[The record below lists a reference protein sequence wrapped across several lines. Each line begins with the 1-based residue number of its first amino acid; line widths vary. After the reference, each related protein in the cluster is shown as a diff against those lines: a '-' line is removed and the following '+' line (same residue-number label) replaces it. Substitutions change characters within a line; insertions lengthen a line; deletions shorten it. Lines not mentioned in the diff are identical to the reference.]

1 MFPRSAFLAGT
12 ALAAFATVP
21 AFANEAIA
29 VDANA
34 SVGEVVSEASEEAQG
49 GSGLVDI
56 VVTATKR
63 ETNLQ
68 ETPIAIAVMSDED
81 LQKRQ
86 ASSLLDLGD
95 GGIPSLRISTFE
107 SRQTALTIGM
117 RGIVPDDANQP
128 AREQGV
134 GVYVDGVYLGRQHGL
149 NAGFLDVE
157 RIEVLKGPQGTLF
170 GRNTE
175 GGAVN
180 MVLRAPS
187 GEFGGRVTAG
197 LGNYGRYNGT
207 LRLDLPEVAGFSIK
221 LDASLQHQN
230 ATTQNPLAG
239 QKGWNYFHR
248 YGGRAAVR
256 WKPSEDFTADFSIDS
271 GHDESTAFL
280 SQLINFNPTGRPVA
294 TVAQI
299 QANGGRLPS
308 GFVAPLPALV
318 TVQPERAKTAS
329 VGVPQQPSIGKT
341 FGVTSKLA
349 WDITDDAEIRSIT
362 AWRTVSDRQFDNS
375 GLANRTPVF
384 APNGSFSRYSI
395 ATLDQRQFSQ
405 ELQVV
410 GKAGDLDYVFGG
422 YYFNERAE
430 DSARTPNTNRWNADG
445 TAYSII
451 DPATYPLSPVARA
464 SVAFAK
470 SYAVYGQATYNLE
483 TLALTLGG
491 RMTRDEKN
499 GRLFTVNGAATSFT
513 FRENDRRFDPLA
525 TIAWQASDSIN
536 LYAKYATGYR
546 AGGASSRSLNY
557 RSFGPEAV
565 KSYEVGAKTEFFDR
579 LVRLNLAGYIMDRTD
594 TQVDFNFFIPQT
606 NGTVRNTLETVN
618 AAGTTKIRGIE
629 ADLTVRPADGLS
641 LGMSYA
647 YTHTKVP
654 PARNTV
660 QEQLNA
666 SLTPPVTTPVFQDV
680 YILYTPKHALSGSI
694 DYDIPVSANGAML
707 KLHVDG
713 NYSSPAFT
721 FASEDV
727 KTDKS
732 FIVNARLSLAEIPM
746 SENGQNMTV
755 ALWARNL
762 LNNSIIYRRSNANRL
777 VLGDYANFNAPR
789 TVGMEV
795 TVAF

>member
-1 MFPRSAFLAGT
+1 
-12 ALAAFATVP
+12 
-21 AFANEAIA
+21 
-29 VDANA
+29 
-34 SVGEVVSEASEEAQG
+34 
-49 GSGLVDI
+49 
-56 VVTATKR
+56 
-63 ETNLQ
+63 
-68 ETPIAIAVMSDED
+68 
-81 LQKRQ
+81 
-86 ASSLLDLGD
+86 
-95 GGIPSLRISTFE
+95 
-107 SRQTALTIGM
+107 
-117 RGIVPDDANQP
+117 
-128 AREQGV
+128 
-134 GVYVDGVYLGRQHGL
+134 
-149 NAGFLDVE
+149 
-157 RIEVLKGPQGTLF
+157 LF

-341 FGVTSKLA
+341 FGVTSKLT

-422 YYFNERAE
+422 SYFNERAE

-470 SYAVYGQATYNLE
+470 SYAVYGQATYNFE

-666 SLTPPVTTPVFQDV
+666 SLTPPVTTQVFQDV

-721 FASEDV
+721 FASENV

-746 SENGQNMTV
+746 SDNGQNMTV

-789 TVGMEV
+789 TVGIEV